1 MRPSVMLTLSSL
13 LSMVLF
19 SFHWADEIS
28 RGMESGRMD
37 SFGGIIILA
46 VWLVGTLVLAE
57 RRSGYIITLL
67 GGILGVG
74 VLILHMQGAGMV
86 SRRIVDTP
94 GIFFWVWTLVTLG
107 VTSVLSV
114 VLSVLGLWS
123 TLKRPPRAS

>member
-1 MRPSVMLTLSSL
+1 MLTLSSL